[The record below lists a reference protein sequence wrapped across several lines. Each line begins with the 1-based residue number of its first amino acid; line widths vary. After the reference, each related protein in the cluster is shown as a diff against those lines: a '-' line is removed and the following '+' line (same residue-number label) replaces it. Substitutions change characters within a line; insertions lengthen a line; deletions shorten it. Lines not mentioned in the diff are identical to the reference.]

1 MTKMIDNN
9 IDIAET
15 FKGYSTFIEVENR
28 MLRAYNQWT
37 VLFNMR
43 ESKLYQFM
51 EDYIN
56 KLSKEDR
63 LGLHIISEYIK
74 EKGLEETKREL
85 ISEGVYA

>member
-1 MTKMIDNN
+1 MTQNN
-9 IDIAET
+9 NDLDIAET

-28 MLRAYNQWT
+28 MLRAYNQWS
-37 VLFNMR
+37 VLSNMK

-74 EKGLEETKREL
+74 AKGLEETKREL
-85 ISEGVYA
+85 ISEGVFA